1 MLKKINFQFLLS
13 YLGLLPFSV
22 ILFDKFFF
30 KLLDYNIV
38 NDFSIFYSII
48 IFVFI
53 GAINWNLK
61 KNISILIVLLG
72 FIPSLVSVLI
82 ILMFLYYG
90 KIPWQNQESVSSILK
105 IKEDFGWK
113 NEIIGEFVLFIT
125 YCRNLG
131 FTDKPNYKYLH
142 NMISNLMILSE

>member
-1 MLKKINFQFLLS
+1 MFKKINLQFLLS
-13 YLGLLPFSV
+13 YLGLFPFLV

-30 KLLDYNIV
+30 KFLDYNIV

-61 KNISILIVLLG
+61 KNISILTILIG

-82 ILMFLYYG
+82 ILMFLYSYEV
-90 KIPWQNQESVSSILK
+90 INYL
-105 IKEDFGWK
+105 
-113 NEIIGEFVLFIT
+113 IILFIIQLILDNFI
-125 YCRNLG
+125 YIEKNSRYVFYQLRIPLS
-131 FTDKPNYKYLH
+131 FIVILYL
-142 NMISNLMILSE
+142 ILIQL

>member
-1 MLKKINFQFLLS
+1 MFKKINFQFLLS
-13 YLGLLPFSV
+13 YLGLFPFLV

-82 ILMFLYYG
+82 ILMFLYSYQV
-90 KIPWQNQESVSSILK
+90 INYL
-105 IKEDFGWK
+105 
-113 NEIIGEFVLFIT
+113 IILFIIQLVFDNFIYT
-125 YCRNLG
+125 EQNSRIIFYQLRIPLT
-131 FTDKPNYKYLH
+131 FIVILYL
-142 NMISNLMILSE
+142 ILIQF

>member
-1 MLKKINFQFLLS
+1 MFKKINFQFLLS
-13 YLGLLPFSV
+13 YLGLFPFLV

-30 KLLDYNIV
+30 KLLYLNIV

-82 ILMFLYYG
+82 ILMFLYSYEV
-90 KIPWQNQESVSSILK
+90 INYL
-105 IKEDFGWK
+105 
-113 NEIIGEFVLFIT
+113 IILFIIQLIFDNFIYIEQNSRIIFYQLRIPLT
-125 YCRNLG
+125 FIVIL
-131 FTDKPNYKYLH
+131 YL
-142 NMISNLMILSE
+142 ILIQF

>member
-13 YLGLLPFSV
+13 YLGLFPFLV

-82 ILMFLYYG
+82 ILMFLYSYEV
-90 KIPWQNQESVSSILK
+90 INYL
-105 IKEDFGWK
+105 
-113 NEIIGEFVLFIT
+113 IILFIIQLILDNFI
-125 YCRNLG
+125 YREKN
-131 FTDKPNYKYLH
+131 DKPIFYKLR
-142 NMISNLMILSE
+142 IPLTITILVCLMLIQL

>member
-13 YLGLLPFSV
+13 YLGLFPFLV

-61 KNISILIVLLG
+61 KNISILIVILG

-82 ILMFLYYG
+82 ILMFLYSYEV
-90 KIPWQNQESVSSILK
+90 INYL
-105 IKEDFGWK
+105 
-113 NEIIGEFVLFIT
+113 IILFIIQLIFDNFIYIEKNSRIIFYQLRIPLT
-125 YCRNLG
+125 FIVIL
-131 FTDKPNYKYLH
+131 YL
-142 NMISNLMILSE
+142 ILIQF

>member
-13 YLGLLPFSV
+13 YLGLFPFLL

-61 KNISILIVLLG
+61 KNISILIILLG
-72 FIPSLVSVLI
+72 FIPSLISVLI
-82 ILMFLYYG
+82 ILMFLYSYEV
-90 KIPWQNQESVSSILK
+90 INYL
-105 IKEDFGWK
+105 
-113 NEIIGEFVLFIT
+113 IILFIIQLIFDNFIYIEKNSRIIFYQLRIPLT
-125 YCRNLG
+125 FIVIL
-131 FTDKPNYKYLH
+131 YL
-142 NMISNLMILSE
+142 ILIQF

>member
-1 MLKKINFQFLLS
+1 MFKKINFQFLLS
-13 YLGLLPFSV
+13 YLGLFPFLV

-61 KNISILIVLLG
+61 KNISILIILLG
-72 FIPSLVSVLI
+72 FIPSLISVLI
-82 ILMFLYYG
+82 ILMFLYSYEV
-90 KIPWQNQESVSSILK
+90 INYLI
-105 IKEDFGWK
+105 F
-113 NEIIGEFVLFIT
+113 LFIIQLIFDNFIYIEKKSRIIFYQLRIPLT
-125 YCRNLG
+125 FIVIL
-131 FTDKPNYKYLH
+131 YL
-142 NMISNLMILSE
+142 ILIQF

>member
-13 YLGLLPFSV
+13 YLGLFPFLI

-61 KNISILIVLLG
+61 KKISILTILIG
-72 FIPSLVSVLI
+72 FIPSLASVLI
-82 ILMFLYYG
+82 ILMFLYSYEV
-90 KIPWQNQESVSSILK
+90 INYL
-105 IKEDFGWK
+105 
-113 NEIIGEFVLFIT
+113 IILFIIQLILDNFIYIKQNSRYVFYQLRIPLT
-125 YCRNLG
+125 FIVIL
-131 FTDKPNYKYLH
+131 YL
-142 NMISNLMILSE
+142 ILIQF

>member
-1 MLKKINFQFLLS
+1 MFKKINFQFLLS
-13 YLGLLPFSV
+13 YLGLFPFFV

-61 KNISILIVLLG
+61 KNISILIILLG
-72 FIPSLVSVLI
+72 FIPSLISVLI
-82 ILMFLYYG
+82 ILMFLYSYEV
-90 KIPWQNQESVSSILK
+90 INYL
-105 IKEDFGWK
+105 
-113 NEIIGEFVLFIT
+113 IILFIIQLIFDNFVYIEQSSRIIFYQLRIPLT
-125 YCRNLG
+125 FVVIL
-131 FTDKPNYKYLH
+131 YL
-142 NMISNLMILSE
+142 ILIQF

>member
-13 YLGLLPFSV
+13 YLGFLPFLV

-61 KNISILIVLLG
+61 KNISILIVFLG

-82 ILMFLYYG
+82 ILMFLYSYEV
-90 KIPWQNQESVSSILK
+90 INYL
-105 IKEDFGWK
+105 
-113 NEIIGEFVLFIT
+113 IILFIIQLVFDNFIYT
-125 YCRNLG
+125 EQNSRIIFYQLRIPLT
-131 FTDKPNYKYLH
+131 FIVILYL
-142 NMISNLMILSE
+142 ILIQF

>member
-13 YLGLLPFSV
+13 YLGLFPFLV

-30 KLLDYNIV
+30 KLLNFNIV

-61 KNISILIVLLG
+61 KNISILIVILG

-82 ILMFLYYG
+82 ILMFLYSYEV
-90 KIPWQNQESVSSILK
+90 INFLI
-105 IKEDFGWK
+105 F
-113 NEIIGEFVLFIT
+113 LFIIQLIFDNFIYIEKNSRIIFYQLRIPLT
-125 YCRNLG
+125 FIVIL
-131 FTDKPNYKYLH
+131 YL
-142 NMISNLMILSE
+142 ILIQF

>member
-13 YLGLLPFSV
+13 YLGLFPFLV

-61 KNISILIVLLG
+61 KNISILIVFLG

-82 ILMFLYYG
+82 ILMFLYSYQV
-90 KIPWQNQESVSSILK
+90 INYL
-105 IKEDFGWK
+105 
-113 NEIIGEFVLFIT
+113 IILFIIQLVFDNFIYT
-125 YCRNLG
+125 EQNSRIIFYQLRIPLT
-131 FTDKPNYKYLH
+131 FIVILYL
-142 NMISNLMILSE
+142 ILIQF

>member
-1 MLKKINFQFLLS
+1 MFKKINFQFLLS
-13 YLGLLPFSV
+13 YLGLFPFLV

-61 KNISILIVLLG
+61 KNISILIVFLG

-82 ILMFLYYG
+82 ILMFLYSYQV
-90 KIPWQNQESVSSILK
+90 INYL
-105 IKEDFGWK
+105 
-113 NEIIGEFVLFIT
+113 IILFIIQLVFDNFIYT
-125 YCRNLG
+125 EQNSRIIFYQLRIPLT
-131 FTDKPNYKYLH
+131 FIVILYL
-142 NMISNLMILSE
+142 ILIQF